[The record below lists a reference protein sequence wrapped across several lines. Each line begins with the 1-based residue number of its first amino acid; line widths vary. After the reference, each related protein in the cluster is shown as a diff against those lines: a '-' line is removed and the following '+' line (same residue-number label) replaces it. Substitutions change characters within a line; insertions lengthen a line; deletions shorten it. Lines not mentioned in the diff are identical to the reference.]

1 MFKDD
6 TERKE
11 IYCFTL
17 GYLSQIR
24 QAGMGQ
30 AAQMMKQNRAYYF
43 RERYIQVMATFEV
56 QKCSSVLPSK
66 EKGE

>member
-17 GYLSQIR
+17 GYLAQIR